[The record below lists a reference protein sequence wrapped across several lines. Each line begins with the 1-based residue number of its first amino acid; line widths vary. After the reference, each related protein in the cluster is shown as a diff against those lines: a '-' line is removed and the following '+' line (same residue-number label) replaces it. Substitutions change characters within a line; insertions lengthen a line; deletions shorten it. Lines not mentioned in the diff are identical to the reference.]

1 VQISRHLTFLC
12 AADPPKIEAF
22 LAPPVNSHVAPKHKY
37 EKKELKK
44 EYFQCPCT
52 AFHEDGKR
60 GMEKSSSSQEKK
72 DDQKE
77 HKKGKVK
84 DIFHVSQMKI
94 ATYRYMILY
103 HQASYP
109 PPGSKFCAHRLRT
122 ARCSSTAD
130 LKIRSRGIVAR

>member
-1 VQISRHLTFLC
+1 M
-12 AADPPKIEAF
+12 
-22 LAPPVNSHVAPKHKY
+22 NSHVAPKHKY

-60 GMEKSSSSQEKK
+60 GIEKSSGSQEKK
-72 DDQKE
+72 DDHKE
-77 HKKGKVK
+77 VKKGKVK

-103 HQASYP
+103 HQARWPLPDSHLFFVCAQAILHSVSNEHERMTPGRNVKQKSYV
-109 PPGSKFCAHRLRT
+109 S
-122 ARCSSTAD
+122 AD
-130 LKIRSRGIVAR
+130 TPAGFVL